1 MITRVVITG
10 ANSAVGQAIL
20 RRAAQ
25 HPDLMLVAAVR
36 SERAMADLPP
46 LPPEQRVRIDYQDPA
61 SLQAAFTG
69 AAAVVH
75 LAGTL
80 IERPGSTYE
89 LANVHTTRAVVAAAS
104 ASGVG
109 KLVLVSAI
117 GADAKSSNRY
127 FRTKGQAE
135 DAVRASGLAHTILR
149 APLLLGPG
157 TEGTA
162 AVERHLSKPTVTLP
176 GGGANWQQPLYVDD
190 LARAALVA
198 SSQSVARDTTLSVV
212 GPEAIREREII
223 ERMAAASGRAI
234 TIKSVPV
241 ALLRVILQI
250 QGLFK
255 AGGFSA
261 EVLDVITADTQMD
274 HSPATQVLGF
284 PLTGIDTMIG
294 RGLDPVQRG

>member
-1 MITRVVITG
+1 MNTRVVITG

-20 RRAAQ
+20 SRAAQ
-25 HPDLMLVAAVR
+25 HPDLTLVAAVR
-36 SERAMADLPP
+36 SERAMKDLPP
-46 LPPEQRVRIDYQDPA
+46 LPPDQCARIDYDNPA
-61 SLQAAFTG
+61 SLQAAFNG

-80 IERPGSTYE
+80 IEKPGSTYE
-89 LANVHTTRAVVAAAS
+89 MANVHTTQAVVAAAG

-109 KLVLVSAI
+109 KIVLVSAI
-117 GADAKSSNRY
+117 GADSTSANRY

-135 DAVRASGLAHTILR
+135 DAVRASGLTWTILR

-176 GGGANWQQPLYVDD
+176 GGGANWQQPLHVND

-198 SSQSVARDTTLSVV
+198 SSESVARDATLNFV

-223 ERMAAASGRAI
+223 ERTAAASGRST
-234 TIKSVPV
+234 TIKAIPV
-241 ALLRVILQI
+241 ALLRVVLQI

-255 AGGFSA
+255 KGGFSA
-261 EVLDVITADTQMD
+261 DVLEVITADTKMD
-274 HSPATQVLGF
+274 HSPATQMLGF
-284 PLTGIDTMIG
+284 PLTGLDTMIG
-294 RGLDPVQRG
+294 HGVTPAPRG

>member
-1 MITRVVITG
+1 MTTRVVVTG

-20 RRAAQ
+20 RRASQ
-25 HPDLMLVAAVR
+25 HPDLALVAAVR

-46 LPPEQRVRIDYQDPA
+46 LPPDQRVRIDYQDPA
-61 SLQAAFTG
+61 SLKAAFTG

-89 LANVHTTRAVVAAAS
+89 LANVHTTRAVVEGAS

-117 GADAKSSNRY
+117 GADSKSSNRY
-127 FRTKGQAE
+127 STKGQAE
-135 DAVRASGLAHTILR
+135 DAVRASGLAYTILR

-190 LARAALVA
+190 LARAVLVA

-223 ERMAAASGRAI
+223 ERTAAASGRAI

-255 AGGFSA
+255 TGGFSA

>member
-1 MITRVVITG
+1 MTTRVVITG

-20 RRAAQ
+20 RRAAE
-25 HPDLMLVAAVR
+25 HPELTLVAAVR
-36 SERAMADLPP
+36 SERAMKDLPP
-46 LPPEQRVRIDYQDPA
+46 LPPDQRVRIDYDDPA
-61 SLQAAFTG
+61 SLQAAFAG

-80 IERPGSTYE
+80 IEKPGSTYE
-89 LANVHTTRAVVAAAS
+89 LANVHTTSAVVGAAK

-117 GADAKSSNRY
+117 GADTRSGNRY

-135 DAVRASGLAHTILR
+135 DAVRESGLSYAILR

-176 GGGANWQQPLYVDD
+176 GGGANWQQPLYVGD

-198 SSQSVARDTTLSVV
+198 ASPSVARNATLDFV
-212 GPEAIREREII
+212 GPEAIRECEII
-223 ERMAAASGRAI
+223 ERTAAVSGRAI
-234 TIKSVPV
+234 TIKSLPV
-241 ALLRVILQI
+241 ALLRVILQV

-255 AGGFSA
+255 KGGFSA
-261 EVLDVITADTQMD
+261 EVLDVITADTKMD
-274 HSPATQVLGF
+274 HTPATKVLGF
-284 PLTGIDTMIG
+284 PLTGLDTMIG
-294 RGLDPVQRG
+294 RGIEPAQRG